1 MILQEAPITGGPRQ
15 YTGPV
20 CLGCHAPASLA
31 GYRCSRCSWP
41 LCGPQCET
49 RPLHTAECAVF
60 AAAGVKPTQLR
71 LELQTKVREDF
82 NITKKNASTRAFSFL
97 KAPTRLALSHLRNY
111 AKQALTPCK

>member
-31 GYRCSRCSWP
+31 GYRCSRCAWP

-49 RPLHTAECAVF
+49 RPLHRAECAVF

-71 LELQTKVREDF
+71 LELQREVREDF
-82 NITKKNASTRAFSFL
+82 TIMEKAPTMAFSWL
-97 KAPTRLALSHLRNY
+97 KAPSSTFTVKTL
-111 AKQALTPCK
+111 C

>member
-31 GYRCSRCSWP
+31 GYRCSRCAWP

-49 RPLHTAECAVF
+49 RPLHRAECAVF

-71 LELQTKVREDF
+71 LELQTEVREDF
-82 NITKKNASTRAFSFL
+82 TITEKAPSRAFFL
-97 KAPTRLALSHLRNY
+97 LKLGRCRKGYDLCTGITISS
-111 AKQALTPCK
+111 QTFV